1 MSYLVTDNFSTLKI
15 DLLTPYNI
23 NGSGVF
29 LLRPPATFETDI
41 SATTGG
47 TQITLNS
54 GSSYYLEASIQPR
67 NSSRNGEM
75 TAQFYN
81 VTSSQYIGREVYF
94 NFATSYAYVGRVG
107 RKVASALILDSDIST
122 SMVIDL
128 RRTSQTGSN
137 WSYSITTDVGIDGF
151 NYVGYPSIRVWQLPS

>member
-1 MSYLVTDNFSTLKI
+1 MSYLVTNNFSELKI

-23 NGSGVF
+23 NGSGLF
-29 LLRPPATFETDI
+29 LLRAPTTFETDI

-47 TQITLNS
+47 TQITLYS
-54 GSSYYLEASIQPR
+54 GSSYYLEASVQPR
-67 NSSRNGEM
+67 NINRDGAM

-81 VTSSQYIGREVYF
+81 VTGAQYIGREVYF
-94 NFATSYAYVGRVG
+94 NFATSYASVGRVG

-151 NYVGYPSIRVWQLPS
+151 NYTGYPSIRVWQLPS